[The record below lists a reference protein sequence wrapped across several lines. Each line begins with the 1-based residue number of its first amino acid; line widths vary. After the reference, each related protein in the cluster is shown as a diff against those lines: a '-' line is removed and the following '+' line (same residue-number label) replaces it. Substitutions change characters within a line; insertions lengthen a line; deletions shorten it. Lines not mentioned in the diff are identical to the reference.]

1 MVRTQIAEYFKQK
14 RRIPQVKMVNWQ
26 PQLVR
31 KLDDRR
37 RYRFNP
43 VSGSESHVLRL
54 SLKSMNDQDSISLI
68 FYIFFYHFSSGWP
81 PDVRLFSTSPFFS
94 AIAEDRQGGPGGN
107 GAPISGGPFL
117 VVFLLVV
124 GESESLSLVTCFRIT
139 VWIRP
144 PLFRSGLGVLEMT
157 QGVTPEEIEAPR
169 MCDAWHPTSPNSF
182 GEEQ

>member
-1 MVRTQIAEYFKQK
+1 MVRNQIAEYFKQK

-37 RYRFNP
+37 SHRFNP

-68 FYIFFYHFSSGWP
+68 FYIFFISSVPVDLRMFGFSRRRNSLQLPRIAKADRGERCPHFRGSLFGGVSVGGGW
-81 PDVRLFSTSPFFS
+81 VWITSHLLQNHGLNQTTIVLKWFGCPGN
-94 AIAEDRQGGPGGN
+94 DPGG
-107 GAPISGGPFL
+107 
-117 VVFLLVV
+117 
-124 GESESLSLVTCFRIT
+124 
-139 VWIRP
+139 
-144 PLFRSGLGVLEMT
+144 
-157 QGVTPEEIEAPR
+157 EEIEAPR